1 MKRYTPYAC
10 ALAIACASPSRVLAA
25 ADLLYPGA
33 DEQTPSR
40 AHYFSWINNAWE
52 GSTEAQTLIN
62 LDFFQWLHDEYG
74 MQLDCYAFDA
84 GNLDTQ
90 GAYGSVDSKEFKQK
104 FPGGFAPIAAKA
116 KLLGCRL
123 GMWAGPDG
131 FGDTPEQEQRRLDMM
146 VGLCR
151 DDQFALLKLD
161 ACASNLRPEKQ
172 DAFIRMMK
180 ACRQYQ
186 PDLIVLNHRIDLG
199 KATPYATTFLFE
211 GAETYIDAHMSN
223 EASPSKTATHNRAG
237 ALARKLVPELKR
249 LTEDHGVCLSS
260 CLDYWDDDLILQ
272 AFNRGLIL
280 APEIYG
286 NPWLLRDD
294 EFPRLARIYNLHRH
308 FRDLLVH
315 GLKLPETT
323 YGPYAVSRGS
333 DDTRF
338 LTLRNLTWQPVKYK
352 VRLDESIGLARH
364 GEVELRQFHPT
375 ERLLGRF
382 AEGTGVDVEV
392 LPFRVCLLMA
402 ATKPVNELGVSGCDY
417 TVVRDIAGKPASL
430 NVLGR
435 PGETVSMKLLGS
447 GSGYAGAT
455 LDGKPLKGFIEGE
468 TIQVSFPGRLPK
480 QPWHR
485 KLGDLQVVPVPADAE
500 SLYEAT
506 CFAADNNAL
515 EVRSLMRSGPTHIPQ
530 VQRARDAF
538 FNHPAF
544 IEKGIWDRNLFDG
557 RMDTKFQQAPAWGFK
572 PRHGG
577 GLRVDFGEPIRIERL
592 VMKGSELELPATNI
606 SRLIAEVSTDLK
618 LWEPAQ
624 VKVEKSAISI
634 QIPDRHPA
642 RYFRM
647 NVVPKGLAEI
657 EGYQGEHTFDRT
669 KWRASNLFDSY
680 ASAPATAAWTLSFT
694 LQEIPPGSYLAIPL
708 PGRHN
713 PEGAYAAARV
723 NGRLLG
729 APNRAV
735 SYDANVWEAPVQV
748 VGGNYTYFVPL
759 YSDMAGKPMEVVVLV
774 MKDGVNEIRPEAWV
788 TAYPIPFVSKALV
801 LSQSK

>member
-1 MKRYTPYAC
+1 MKRYIPYAF
-10 ALAIACASPSRVLAA
+10 ALALASASLSCVCAAEDHV
-25 ADLLYPGA
+25 YPGA

-52 GSTEAQTLIN
+52 GSTETQTLIN
-62 LDFFQWLHDEYG
+62 LDFFQWLRDEYG

-90 GAYGSVDSKEFKQK
+90 GAYGSVDTKEFKQK
-104 FPGGFAPIAAKA
+104 YPHGFAPIAAKA

-151 DDQFALLKLD
+151 DDPFALLKLD

-186 PDLIVLNHRIDLG
+186 PELIVLNHRIDLG
-199 KATPYATTFLFE
+199 KATPHATTFLFE
-211 GAETYIDAHMSN
+211 GAETYIDVHMSN
-223 EASPSKTATHNRAG
+223 EASPGKTATHNRAG
-237 ALARKLVPELKR
+237 ALSRKLVPELKR

-286 NPWLLRDD
+286 NPWFLRDD

-308 FRDLLVH
+308 YRDILVR
-315 GLKLPETT
+315 GMMLPETA

-333 DDTRF
+333 GDTRF

-352 VRLDESIGLARH
+352 VRLDENIGLAGH
-364 GEVELRQFHPT
+364 GEVELRQFHPS

-382 AEGTGVDVEV
+382 AVGAEVDVEV
-392 LPFRVCLLMA
+392 LPFRACLLMA
-402 ATKPVNELGVSGCDY
+402 TTKPVNELGVSGCDY
-417 TVVRDIAGKPASL
+417 AVVRDVAGKPAVL
-430 NVLGR
+430 KLLGR
-435 PGETVSMKLLGS
+435 PGETASIQLLGS
-447 GSGYAGAT
+447 GSEYAEAT
-455 LDGKPLKGFIEGE
+455 LDGKPLKGLLEGE
-468 TIQVSFPGRLPK
+468 TIRVSFPGQLPK
-480 QPWHR
+480 EPWHR
-485 KLGDLQVVPVPADAE
+485 KLGDLKPSTVPADAE

-515 EVRSLMRSGPTHIPQ
+515 EVRSLLRSGPTRIPQ
-530 VQRARDAF
+530 VQKARDAF
-538 FNHPAF
+538 FNHPLF
-544 IEKGIWDRNLFDG
+544 VEKGLWDQNLFDG
-557 RMDTKFQQAPAWGFK
+557 RMETKFDQAPAGGFK

-577 GLRVDFGEPIRIERL
+577 ALRVDFGEPIPIDRL
-592 VMKGSELELPATNI
+592 VMKGSGLELPAGAAAG
-606 SRLIAEVSTDLK
+606 LVAEVSTDLR
-618 LWEPAQ
+618 LWKPVEVRLEESTISVRIPA
-624 VKVEKSAISI
+624 S
-634 QIPDRHPA
+634 HPA

-647 NVVPKGLAEI
+647 NAVPRPLAEV
-657 EGYQGEHTFDRT
+657 EGYHGETALDRT
-669 KWRASNLFDSY
+669 KWRASNLFESY
-680 ASAPATAAWTLSFT
+680 ASTPATAAWTLAFT
-694 LQEIPPGSYLAIPL
+694 LEEIPPGSYLAIPL
-708 PGRHN
+708 PGHHN
-713 PEGAYAAARV
+713 PEGAYAAVRV
-723 NGRLLG
+723 NGRPVG
-729 APNRAV
+729 APSRAV
-735 SYDANVWEAPVQV
+735 SYNANVWEAPVQV

-759 YSDMAGKPMEVVVLV
+759 NSDMAGKPMEVVVLV
-774 MKDGVNEIRPEAWV
+774 MKDGVNEIRPEVWV
-788 TAYPIPFVSKALV
+788 TAYPVPSASKALI
-801 LSQSK
+801 LTRSK